1 MNHSTKEQLKSA
13 IKNYFNLKESVTSQR
28 KYNSNLESYKEIN
41 NKYIMS
47 KTDLG
52 IIIRNLCPEEKA
64 DDLIA
69 LAIKWSIESEKA
81 QGVFKREK
89 SLESVEI
96 LKSFAEAEER
106 LKLYYSMN
114 LRSNLSS
121 SALNKSML

>member
-1 MNHSTKEQLKSA
+1 MIHSTKEELKSA
-13 IKNYFNLKESVTSQR
+13 IKNYFSLKESVTSQR
-28 KYNSNLESYKEIN
+28 KYNSNLELYKEIN
-41 NKYIMS
+41 NNYLKS
-47 KTDLG
+47 KTELES
-52 IIIRNLCPEEKA
+52 IIRNLSPEEK
-64 DDLIA
+64 DDLIS